1 MDIGSDFLEWI
12 GSDSSAIVF
21 DFLDDPA
28 DLVRASAVSKT
39 WRQFVITNGLS
50 KNLCKRLCPE
60 ISHFINTSPPVTPQ
74 LDDSS
79 SSLKST
85 EHKIYTC
92 LNKLLISKNNHKKNI
107 ILDCIGASS
116 TDSFPDERIE
126 NTLEIRDR
134 IEFRPSYWSSGGSVD
149 NNLSEFLMYRLNS
162 NLCVI
167 NEIKIRPFQAFFQIG
182 HPIYA
187 SRSVRFKM
195 GYSKMH
201 ETFLANAEK
210 YLIADDNY
218 VWTYVS
224 PEFHM
229 QQENLLQ
236 SFKLPRPALC
246 IGGVIKIEL
255 IGRVQKHSM
264 DSLFYICINHVQVI
278 GRL

>member
-1 MDIGSDFLEWI
+1 MDNDGSDFLEWI

-28 DLVRASAVSKT
+28 DLVRASAVSKS

-60 ISHFINTSPPVTPQ
+60 ISHCTNTSPVTAQ
-74 LDDSS
+74 LDH
-79 SSLKST
+79 ST
-85 EHKIYTC
+85 
-92 LNKLLISKNNHKKNI
+92 
-107 ILDCIGASS
+107 
-116 TDSFPDERIE
+116 
-126 NTLEIRDR
+126 
-134 IEFRPSYWSSGGSVD
+134 
-149 NNLSEFLMYRLNS
+149 
-162 NLCVI
+162 
-167 NEIKIRPFQAFFQIG
+167 FFQIG

-201 ETFLANAEK
+201 ETFLANVEK

-236 SFKLPRPALC
+236 SFKLPRPVLC

-278 GRL
+278 GRSLSPLLTIDRSEMANTNFILKYNPNLRLEEYSDENNNYSSKKEIKYSMWQAFANRLRRITAP